1 MCMMEDVLKIFQL
14 FFGSPSG
21 RAPQAVKPVL
31 IEDRVVTSM
40 ELIAA
45 AHAVLPHVD
54 GRLPGHACSSIAINF
69 ATAPSHVS
77 SWAVAG
83 RASTASASRTRSSQA
98 CDIGPSCGSIGGR
111 SLIQPPSNQDVMT
124 AVITGSA
131 PVFVFITAGPSTK
144 LFAWGGR
151 GKRLQKSPSSRLGN
165 DR

>member
-83 RASTASASRTRSSQA
+83 RARSVIVS
-98 CDIGPSCGSIGGR
+98 SI
-111 SLIQPPSNQDVMT
+111 SL
-124 AVITGSA
+124 
-131 PVFVFITAGPSTK
+131 
-144 LFAWGGR
+144 L
-151 GKRLQKSPSSRLGN
+151 RLSKSVKKICYIIFNIFTTIMRFC
-165 DR
+165 